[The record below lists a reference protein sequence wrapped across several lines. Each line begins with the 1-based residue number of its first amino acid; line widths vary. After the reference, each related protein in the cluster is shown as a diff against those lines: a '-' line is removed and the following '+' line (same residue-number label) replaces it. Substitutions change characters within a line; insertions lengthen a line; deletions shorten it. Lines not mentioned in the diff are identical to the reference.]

1 MRDFAS
7 TWVEGRGP
15 ASRLG
20 GPRASGGLVIVAVG
34 VPILLV
40 GLAAG
45 SSWEF
50 GAGLRALF
58 ADLCHQVP
66 ERCLTL
72 ADGPMGLCAR
82 CAGLYLGLGMGHG
95 WFLWRETGE
104 AAAWRGL
111 ILGGAVLFAEWA
123 LGWVVGWESGVWVR
137 AATGWGAGFG
147 CAWFTLQGL
156 RELWGLST
164 GGERT
169 YERRRIE

>member
-1 MRDFAS
+1 MRHFAS
-7 TWVEGRGP
+7 TWGEGKAP
-15 ASRLG
+15 AS
-20 GPRASGGLVIVAVG
+20 GPVEARASGGLAIVAVG

-40 GLAAG
+40 GLAAV
-45 SSWEF
+45 SSCEF
-50 GAGLRALF
+50 ACELRALF
-58 ADLCHQVP
+58 AALCHQVP
-66 ERCLTL
+66 DRCMTL

-82 CAGLYLGLGMGHG
+82 CMGLYLGLGMGHG

-123 LGWVVGWESGVWVR
+123 LGWMVGWESGLWVR
-137 AATGWGAGFG
+137 AATGWVAGFW

-164 GGERT
+164 RGDRT
-169 YERRRIE
+169 YER